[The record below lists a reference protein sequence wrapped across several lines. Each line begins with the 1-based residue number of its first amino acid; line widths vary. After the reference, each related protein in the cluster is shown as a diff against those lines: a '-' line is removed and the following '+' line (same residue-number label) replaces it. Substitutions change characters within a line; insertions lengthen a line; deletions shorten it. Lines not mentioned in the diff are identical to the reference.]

1 LATKSSWIVKSSAES
16 SINFSSYGL
25 TVTAKNPFNLEFTIM
40 TKKTIY
46 RRSDNGQLT
55 TKDYAEK
62 HPKTAEKERVNVA
75 NKNNNK

>member
-1 LATKSSWIVKSSAES
+1 
-16 SINFSSYGL
+16 
-25 TVTAKNPFNLEFTIM
+25 M

-62 HPKTAEKERVNVA
+62 HPKTTEKERVNVP
-75 NKNNNK
+75 NKNNK